1 MIQGWDVKK
10 LKEYEAD
17 KRMDWK
23 FITPNAP
30 HQNGCAESLVKSC
43 ELPLKQAM
51 GDNLLTPFELHTILL
66 EVANLVNQRPIG
78 RLTNDPDDGT
88 YLCPNDLLL
97 GRASSH
103 VPHGPFLKTKNPR
116 HRIEFL
122 QQILDSFWKR
132 WTRDV
137 FPCLVSREKWD
148 VQRRDVKVNDIVM
161 LVDSNAV
168 RGNWTISLSR

>member
-1 MIQGWDVKK
+1 VEI
-10 LKEYEAD
+10 
-17 KRMDWK
+17 

-30 HQNGCAESLVKSC
+30 HQNGCAESLAKSC
-43 ELPLKQAM
+43 KLALKQAI
-51 GDNLLTPFELHTILL
+51 GDNLLKLFELHTVLL

-78 RLTNDPDDGT
+78 RQTNDPDDGT

-103 VPHGPFLKTKNPR
+103 VTQGPFLKTENPR
-116 HRIEFL
+116 HRVEFL

-137 FPCLVSREKWD
+137 FPCLVSRKKWD

-168 RGNWTISLSR
+168 RGNWTIGRIIEVHPDKDGKFEM

>member
-1 MIQGWDVKK
+1 MLSDNGTQLVGAERELAKMIQGWDVKK
-10 LKEYEAD
+10 LKEYAAD
-17 KRMDWK
+17 KGMEWK
-23 FITPNAP
+23 FISPNAP

-43 ELPLKQAM
+43 KLALKQAM
-51 GDNLLTPFELHTILL
+51 GDLLTPFELHTVLL

-116 HRIEFL
+116 HRIEIL

-137 FPCLVSREKWD
+137 FPV
-148 VQRRDVKVNDIVM
+148 
-161 LVDSNAV
+161 
-168 RGNWTISLSR
+168 